1 MAAPRENLLSLGHL
15 TGTDRDT
22 FTNRREHS
30 LKKSFNR
37 SMTLQ
42 ADFSTHQGPQHLRVM
57 HLQQRWQELKDRER
71 TAQQHNRQLLQQF
84 EEAQGTLREMMA
96 RTAAMKTIRMEYERY
111 LEENSPRWQQQLKEK
126 TQAAQRKRMDE
137 YLKMCLK
144 NTEEEQVTKSSVDR
158 PLLSQGATKKPQKV
172 SAPQEYYS
180 QNSHLDYNQ
189 DDTLQSTWLTHP
201 QPQTVRFPVRV
212 PYRPQGSSQAPP
224 SFLPHPHP
232 FQLQHLAATPG
243 HHQPRPRQNP
253 PGWASTQP
261 DHSWFWTSGAAGM
274 PSGYEALWG
283 QLYMEEPPPERGVV
297 PVVAEEAETSRA
309 PSLKTERGGGSRSSH
324 LSQELDIKPVR
335 LSSGH
340 TESSESGRDSSQASR
355 EKKRKRE
362 KRGRAQRTSSES
374 ERCSSQE
381 SSWTSSAIVVASVPA
396 AQTSESEASSEKS
409 STRSKKTR
417 RRVEEVAAESP
428 RMEKVEKKR
437 NRSKGDNQESHNEES
452 QCTSGESEEPRS
464 ENAGNQS
471 PDEKSESCR
480 DESGSQREEGSGSV
494 SIRLENGDAD
504 KSEQESSNSEQS
516 RTGQKVVEVKG
527 HEKEPGDGEEDDD
540 EGSEEK
546 EPNSQRD
553 EEQEDRC
560 VEDDEEVSARKNTIE
575 EEEETG
581 AEDEMEEQ
589 ESDEDHGD
597 DEEQS
602 DGLKNEDGE
611 IRKQASPQDEEL
623 DEDESE
629 GSEGKIEEDDEG
641 SDEEEDGG
649 GEEDEEQ
656 RIDKAGELEEE
667 RDSEDSIISPQ
678 ENRPKKIHI
687 IPEESAED
695 DDGND
700 GSKTGSSQDDSNEI
714 SDEDDIENLLA
725 PQMQIKK
732 NEEKDLKTE
741 EKPEAVCDKVE
752 IFQVTSTKTDQQSD
766 SDEFDHFYD

>member
-1 MAAPRENLLSLGHL
+1 
-15 TGTDRDT
+15 
-22 FTNRREHS
+22 
-30 LKKSFNR
+30 
-37 SMTLQ
+37 
-42 ADFSTHQGPQHLRVM
+42 
-57 HLQQRWQELKDRER
+57 
-71 TAQQHNRQLLQQF
+71 
-84 EEAQGTLREMMA
+84 
-96 RTAAMKTIRMEYERY
+96 
-111 LEENSPRWQQQLKEK
+111 
-126 TQAAQRKRMDE
+126 MDE

-180 QNSHLDYNQ
+180 QNSHVDYNQ
-189 DDTLQSTWLTHP
+189 DDTLQSTWLTHA

-212 PYRPQGSSQAPP
+212 PYRGQGSSQAPP

-297 PVVAEEAETSRA
+297 PVVAEEAEMSRA

-381 SSWTSSAIVVASVPA
+381 SSRTSSAIVIASVPA
-396 AQTSESEASSEKS
+396 AQTSESEASSGKS

-428 RMEKVEKKR
+428 RMEKVAKKR

-480 DESGSQREEGSGSV
+480 DESESQREEGSGSV
-494 SIRLENGDAD
+494 SIPLENGDAD
-504 KSEQESSNSEQS
+504 KSEQESSGSEQS

-527 HEKEPGDGEEDDD
+527 QEKEPGDGEEDDD
-540 EGSEEK
+540 EAGEEK

-560 VEDDEEVSARKNTIE
+560 VEDGEEVSARKNTIE
-575 EEEETG
+575 EEDETG
-581 AEDEMEEQ
+581 AEDESDE

-700 GSKTGSSQDDSNEI
+700 GSKTGSSEDDSNEI

-741 EKPEAVCDKVE
+741 EKPEVCDKVE